1 MSKVTISLRID
12 EELHDLLKASSK
24 KWERSVSETVRLA
37 CMAVLK
43 PSEQT
48 AGDTHRVRMSEDP
61 ETLSARQQAARKIID
76 DAYDQQQ
83 DMALAIEA
91 QIAKAITTEEKK

>member
-12 EELHDLLKASSK
+12 TELYDLLKASSK

-48 AGDTHRVRMSEDP
+48 AADTHRVRMSDDP
-61 ETLSARQQAARKIID
+61 EMLAVRQRAAREIIDEAYARQGTGD
-76 DAYDQQQ
+76 
-83 DMALAIEA
+83 IEA
-91 QIAKAITTEEKK
+91 QIAEAEKEKK